1 MRKWFILLVAFILL
15 VPTPVRAQGSTALK
29 SLKVELWSEFDQ
41 PSMLVIHEFEVTD
54 ATQVPVTLDLP
65 VPDGANITAVAY
77 ESGGQLLLANY
88 QNKPIATGT
97 GQAITLFVTERT
109 KYRVEYYLPLERSG
123 NKRTFTYQWKGAY
136 AVDDFNIAVRVPQDS
151 TDIKASPV
159 IPFIQDQ
166 PFLSG
171 GAKVSGLQQGQTYNL
186 KLEYSRASEASVAT
200 PSSSQV
206 EPVAPVNEKT
216 EGRSTLNNLP
226 LILGGFGAVL
236 ILVALVYFLRGQST
250 TRTTKPRKRSG
261 QAQDSETQTYCHE
274 CGARAHENDRFCR
287 TCGSKLR
294 VS

>member
-1 MRKWFILLVAFILL
+1 MRKWFILLIAFILL
-15 VPTPVRAQGSTALK
+15 IPTPVRAQDSAALK

-54 ATQVPVTLDLP
+54 ATQVPVTFDLP

-88 QNKPIATGT
+88 QNKPVTNGT
-97 GQAITLFVTERT
+97 GQAITLFITERT

-123 NKRTFTYQWKGAY
+123 NKRTFTYQWTGAY
-136 AVDDFNIAVRVPQDS
+136 AVDDFNISVRVPQDS
-151 TDIKASPV
+151 TDVKASPV
-159 IPFIQDQ
+159 IPFIQDE

-206 EPVAPVNEKT
+206 EPVAPVDEKT

-236 ILVALVYFLRGQST
+236 ILVALVFFLRGQST

-261 QAQDSETQTYCHE
+261 QAQGPEAQTYCHE